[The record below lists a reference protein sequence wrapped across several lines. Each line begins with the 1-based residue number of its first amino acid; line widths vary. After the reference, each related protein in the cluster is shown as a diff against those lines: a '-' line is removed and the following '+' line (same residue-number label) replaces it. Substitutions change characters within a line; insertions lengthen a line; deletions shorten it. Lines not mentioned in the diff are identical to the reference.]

1 MRRLHSDAMNAWPRI
16 PKPMLKAE
24 AVDFFLWQAYM
35 AEVLN
40 ALDKQK
46 QKIYIV
52 SVDQSEV

>member
-1 MRRLHSDAMNAWPRI
+1 
-16 PKPMLKAE
+16 MLKVA

-35 AEVLN
+35 AEIRN